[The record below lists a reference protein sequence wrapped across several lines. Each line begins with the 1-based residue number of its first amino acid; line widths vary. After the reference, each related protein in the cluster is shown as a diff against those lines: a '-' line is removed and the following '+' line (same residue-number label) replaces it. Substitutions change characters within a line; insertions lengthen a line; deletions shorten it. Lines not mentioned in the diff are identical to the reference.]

1 MDNFCRKLIE
11 YFLLQ
16 TYFFRSGIKTINL
29 CFQRRK
35 LFVILF
41 VEPQALKTF
50 DDKKNKFIAGKRN
63 LF

>member
-16 TYFFRSGIKTINL
+16 TYFSRSGIKTINL

-41 VEPQALKTF
+41 VEPQVLKTF
-50 DDKKNKFIAGKRN
+50 DDKKTS
-63 LF
+63 L

>member
-16 TYFFRSGIKTINL
+16 TYFSRSGIKTINL

-35 LFVILF
+35 LFVTLF
-41 VEPQALKTF
+41 ALKTF

>member
-16 TYFFRSGIKTINL
+16 TYFSRSGINAINL

-50 DDKKNKFIAGKRN
+50 DDKKN
-63 LF
+63 